1 MTVAAGLS
9 ALCALPGLAGAS
21 AGDASLAARD
31 WRVDGSAGSLQAKPP
46 STADVLAFL
55 GGLGQEG
62 IHLCDFGI
70 ADLDADGRYELV
82 ASVDYSGRQFCN
94 TVLVVGPGA
103 AKTANFFV
111 RTIQAWNVNDVG
123 SLFKSDGPGRRVTLA
138 IPQPLTDYDGAECVA
153 TWPVLYRL
161 DRGRLNDVSAAPE
174 FNAFYRGLY
183 DALDR
188 DTGAEGFGTIPA
200 SPASPVQAKKTIAD
214 PNAACKLVTQD
225 KLARFLGFHATAGL
239 ERAQQWMNSGDTALR
254 RKAVRV
260 FADIGTDAAKRS
272 LATLSHDRD
281 PVVAQSARSEL
292 AHAAGS
298 TAKLNWGQR

>member
-31 WRVDGSAGSLQAKPP
+31 WHVDGSAGSLQAKPP

-62 IHLCDFGI
+62 IHLCDFRI

-103 AKTANFFV
+103 AKTAHFFV
-111 RTIQAWNVNDVG
+111 RTVQAWNVNDVG

-174 FNAFYRGLY
+174 FNAFYRGQY
-183 DALDR
+183 DALGR
-188 DTGAEGFGTIPA
+188 DTGAEGFGTTPANPA
-200 SPASPVQAKKTIAD
+200 SPAQAKKTIAD

-260 FADIGTDAAKRS
+260 FADIGTDAAKRG
-272 LATLSHDRD
+272 LATMSHDRD

>member
-1 MTVAAGLS
+1 MTAAVGLS
-9 ALCALPGLAGAS
+9 ALCSLPCRAGAN
-21 AGDASLAARD
+21 DASLAARD
-31 WRVDGSAGSLQAKPP
+31 WSVNGSSGSLQARPP
-46 STADVLAFL
+46 SNADVFTFL
-55 GGLGQEG
+55 SGLGQEN
-62 IHLCDFGI
+62 IHLCDFRI
-70 ADLDADGRYELV
+70 ADLDMDGRYELV

-94 TVLVVGPGA
+94 TVLVVVPNA

-111 RTIQAWNVNDVG
+111 HTVQAWNANDVG
-123 SLFKSDGPGRRVTLA
+123 SMLTSDGPGRRVTLA

-161 DRGRLNDVSAAPE
+161 AGSRLSEVSSAPE
-174 FNAFYRGLY
+174 FNAFYRNRF
-183 DALDR
+183 DALR
-188 DTGAEGFGTIPA
+188 REAGTGSSGMKAA
-200 SPASPVQAKKTIAD
+200 SPASPAQAKKTNAD
-214 PNAACKLVTQD
+214 PNAVCKLITQD

-260 FADIGTDAAKRS
+260 LADIGTDAAKSS

-281 PVVAQSARSEL
+281 PVVAQSARFEL

-298 TAKLNWGQR
+298 TAKLHWGQR